1 MGSGILERFAKAV
14 LVPLDELAMLDS
26 TECVNVATILV
37 SLGSAA
43 ALMGVDAGTGEDEG
57 GSCNAMEKD
66 VEDIVTALVLMLVGL
81 MLSGWTDIA
90 IEVAAEG

>member
-1 MGSGILERFAKAV
+1 MKE
-14 LVPLDELAMLDS
+14 
-26 TECVNVATILV
+26 
-37 SLGSAA
+37 
-43 ALMGVDAGTGEDEG
+43 
-57 GSCNAMEKD
+57 AMEKD

>member
-1 MGSGILERFAKAV
+1 MGSGILERFVKAV

-43 ALMGVDAGTGEDEG
+43 ALMGVDAVTGEDEG
-57 GSCNAMEKD
+57 GHGKGC
-66 VEDIVTALVLMLVGL
+66 
-81 MLSGWTDIA
+81 
-90 IEVAAEG
+90 